1 MGKIKNE
8 LISNLSKQEMDEIL
22 NQQLQD
28 DSYNYQQWL
37 ESDDYINFVNDQLEY
52 SNPVYSMED
61 IYNALNWAKSAIN
74 TEPTEIGK
82 DVYDILF
89 IEKVEERLTKIRY
102 DKF

>member
-8 LISNLSKQEMDEIL
+8 ILDNLSRQEMDDVL
-22 NQQLQD
+22 HQQLQD
-28 DSYNYQQWL
+28 DAYNYQQWL
-37 ESDDYINFVNDQLEY
+37 ESDDYIDFVNNQLEF
-52 SNPVYSMED
+52 SNPIYSMED
-61 IYNALNWAKSAIN
+61 INNALNWAKSAIN

-89 IEKVEERLTKIRY
+89 IEKVEEHLIKIRY